1 MDLQAAAKKLIDAGV
16 FMHSRG
22 WVPATSGNFSA
33 RLNDGTIAI
42 TVSGRHKGQL
52 TPEDIMRVDM
62 RGRSLDGRR
71 PSAETLLHTTLY
83 QRYAEI
89 QSVLHPHSVGSVLVS
104 RLFSDKLHIR
114 GYELLK
120 ALNGITTHESAV
132 DIPIFENSQDITSLS
147 KEVIDYMDAHGDI
160 YGYIIAHHGFY
171 TWGNSVE
178 EALRHVEALEFLF
191 NLEARLQGAHPA

>member
-1 MDLQAAAKKLIDAGV
+1 MDLESAAQQLMEAGA

-33 RLNDGTIAI
+33 KLDDGTIAI

-52 TPEDIMRVDM
+52 APDDIMRVDTD
-62 RGRSLDGRR
+62 GNSLDGRR
-71 PSAETLLHTTLY
+71 PSAETLLHTMLY
-83 QRYAEI
+83 RRYDDV
-89 QSVLHPHSVGSVLVS
+89 QSVLHPHSLGSMLVS
-104 RLFSDKLHIR
+104 RLFRERLEIR

-132 DIPIFENSQDITSLS
+132 DIPIFDNSQDIASLAADVLS
-147 KEVIDYMDAHGDI
+147 YVNTNGDI

-171 TWGNSVE
+171 TWGNSVA

-191 NLEARLQGAHPA
+191 NLEARLKGVNPL

>member
-1 MDLQAAAKKLIDAGV
+1 MNLQNAAQQLINAGA

-33 RLNDGTIAI
+33 RLDDGSIAI

-52 TPEDIMRVDM
+52 TPDDIMRVDM
-62 RGRSLDGRR
+62 EGNSLDGRR

-83 QRYAEI
+83 QRYDDI
-89 QSVLHPHSVGSVLVS
+89 QSVLHPHSLGAMLVS
-104 RLFSDKLHIR
+104 RLFSGKVEIR

-120 ALNGITTHESAV
+120 ALHGITTHESSV
-132 DIPIFENSQDITSLS
+132 DIPIFDNSQDIASLS
-147 KEVIDYMDAHGDI
+147 GEVLDYMDAHGDI

-171 TWGNSVE
+171 TWGRSVD

-191 NLEARLQGAHPA
+191 NLEARLKGVNPS

>member
-1 MDLQAAAKKLIDAGV
+1 MQNAAHQLIAAGA
-16 FMHSRG
+16 FMHGCG

-33 RLNDGTIAI
+33 RLDDGTIAI

-52 TPEDIMRVDM
+52 TPDDIMRVDM
-62 RGRSLDGRR
+62 DGNSLDGRR

-83 QRYAEI
+83 QRYPDTH
-89 QSVLHPHSVGSVLVS
+89 SVLHPHSLGAMLVS
-104 RLFSDKLHIR
+104 RLFAGKLEIR

-132 DIPIFENSQDITSLS
+132 DIPIFENSQDIAALS
-147 KEVIDYMDAHGDI
+147 TEVLDYLDVHGDI

-171 TWGNSVE
+171 TWGRSVE

-191 NLEARLQGAHPA
+191 NLEARLKGVSPV

>member
-1 MDLQAAAKKLIDAGV
+1 MDLHSAAAKLMDAGA

-33 RLNDGTIAI
+33 RLDDGTIAI

-52 TPEDIMRVDM
+52 TPDDIMRVD
-62 RGRSLDGRR
+62 REGNSLDGRR

-83 QRYAEI
+83 QRYPEV
-89 QSVLHPHSVGSVLVS
+89 QSVLHPHSIGSMLVS
-104 RLFSDKLHIR
+104 RLFNARLQIR

-120 ALNGITTHESAV
+120 ALNGITTHETAV
-132 DIPIFENSQDITSLS
+132 EIPIFKNSQDIAALS
-147 KEVIDYMDAHGDI
+147 GEVLGYLDTHGDI

-191 NLEARLQGAHPA
+191 NLEARLKGVPTL

>member
-1 MDLQAAAKKLIDAGV
+1 MDLQSATQKLIDAGA
-16 FMHSRG
+16 FMHGRG

-33 RLNDGTIAI
+33 RLDDGAIAI

-62 RGRSLDGRR
+62 QGHSLDGRR

-83 QRYAEI
+83 QRYAEV

-104 RLFSDKLHIR
+104 RLFSGKLHIR

-132 DIPIFENSQDITSLS
+132 DIPIFPNSQDITGLS
-147 KEVIDYMDAHGDI
+147 QEVLDYMDKHGDI

-171 TWGNSVE
+171 TWGNSVG

-191 NLEARLQGAHPA
+191 NLEARLQGVPSA

>member
-1 MDLQAAAKKLIDAGV
+1 MDLPTATQKLIDAGA

-52 TPEDIMRVDM
+52 TPDDIMRVGLD
-62 RGRSLDGRR
+62 GNSLDGRR

-83 QRYAEI
+83 QRYPEVH
-89 QSVLHPHSVGSVLVS
+89 SVLHPHSLGSMLVS

-132 DIPIFENSQDITSLS
+132 DIPIFENSQDISALS
-147 KEVIDYMDAHGDI
+147 KTVLNHMDAHGDI

-171 TWGNSVE
+171 TWGNSVD

-191 NLEARLQGAHPA
+191 NLEARLQGVNPA